1 MTTENFEDSAK
12 VRELIQLVEQHQKG
26 ELSLNKLPYATNEL
40 EPVMSEA
47 TINYHYGE
55 LAKGYVKRYNAK
67 EGDPYFNE
75 SGAYLH
81 NVFFP
86 QLQPPKGANKPTGS
100 AEALINKK
108 FGNFVNFQKAF
119 AEEAMKIQG
128 SGWVYLNRSGEIKT
142 IKNHAVRTDIAMII
156 DWWEHAWALDY
167 QSDKAKYLEN
177 MWKII
182 NWDVVNQRL

>member
-1 MTTENFEDSAK
+1 MTQENFEDSAK

-26 ELSLNKLPYATNEL
+26 ELSLNKLPYDSKDL
-40 EPVMSEA
+40 DPVMSEA
-47 TINYHYGE
+47 TLDYHYSK
-55 LAKGYVKRYNAK
+55 LAKGYVDRYNKK

-86 QLQPPKGANKPTGS
+86 QLKAPSGANNPTGS
-100 AEALINKK
+100 VEVLIKKK
-108 FGNFVNFQKAF
+108 FGSFADFKKRF

-128 SGWVYLNRSGEIKT
+128 SGWIYLNRQGEIKT
-142 IKNHAVRTDIAMII
+142 IKNLAVRTDIAMII

>member
-1 MTTENFEDSAK
+1 MSTENFEDSAK
-12 VRELIQLVEQHQKG
+12 VRELIALVEQHQKG
-26 ELSLNKLPYATNEL
+26 ELNLNKLPYKRNEL
-40 EPVMSEA
+40 APVMSEA
-47 TINYHYGE
+47 TLDYHHGK
-55 LAKGYVKRYNAK
+55 LAKGYVERFNAK
-67 EGDPYFNE
+67 EGDAYFNE

-86 QLQPPKGANKPTGS
+86 QLQPPKGTNKPTG
-100 AEALINKK
+100 AVEALINKK
-108 FGNFVNFQKAF
+108 FGNYVNFQKAF

-128 SGWVYLNRSGEIKT
+128 SGWVYLNRNGEIKT

-167 QSDKAKYLEN
+167 QADKAKYLNN